1 MAFLSYS
8 LICILFDGAELE
20 AYIFC
25 CKLWQVGKLILNW
38 SFYCLVAQCTR
49 LWRSRLRWR
58 LQNGNALEEIGSI
71 ISPTTT
77 FRSMDF
83 SLATLR
89 YAFVWNVTQGIL
101 IHAACGYSKIDLTL
115 TKGRSSSSRSK
126 VDISWLRPLAS
137 CLSSCWLSQLPS
149 CQRCLL
155 ALSLR
160 CCSCPCHC
168 PCPQL
173 LAAHPAWDAV
183 LKLRTVLS
191 PAFHLP
197 SASQASSTS
206 PLYCHTVKTQ
216 APQFCCHTLTFNLTP
231 PSPYSSP
238 SVKLHHSYPCLISF
252 WSTVSEVTRFC
263 GSEWWSQEETSES
276 FESQIK
282 STFRQ
287 TNPFVVQQCE
297 STFGW
302 INRVK
307 IMILSGG
314 KQGTTKWLSSE
325 HTSYL
330 RFVNFDTPPHYL
342 GL

>member
-1 MAFLSYS
+1 MNWSKLRPSDLS
-8 LICILFDGAELE
+8 LFCILFDGVELE

-25 CKLWQVGKLILNW
+25 GKLWQDFWNLAGKLILNW
-38 SFYCLVAQCTR
+38 SFCCLVAQLHSFYCLVAQCTR
-49 LWRSRLRWR
+49 LWRSRLRWK
-58 LQNGNALEEIGSI
+58 LQNGNGLEEIGSI

-137 CLSSCWLSQLPS
+137 CLSSCWLSKLPS
-149 CQRCLL
+149 CQKCLL

-173 LAAHPAWDAV
+173 PAAHPAWDAV
-183 LKLRTVLS
+183 LELRTVLS

-206 PLYCHTVKTQ
+206 PLYCHNVKTQ

-231 PSPYSSP
+231 LSPDSSP
-238 SVKLHHSYPCLISF
+238 
-252 WSTVSEVTRFC
+252 FC
-263 GSEWWSQEETSES
+263 
-276 FESQIK
+276 
-282 STFRQ
+282 
-287 TNPFVVQQCE
+287 
-297 STFGW
+297 
-302 INRVK
+302 
-307 IMILSGG
+307 
-314 KQGTTKWLSSE
+314 
-325 HTSYL
+325 
-330 RFVNFDTPPHYL
+330 
-342 GL
+342 